1 MLVRF
6 IIIVLIII
14 IGILWYLSYKRSN
27 SKNRISN
34 EAETSYAE
42 EFDPHKVLKVPG
54 NATQEEIHKA
64 WVELAAQYHP
74 DKAAHLGSD
83 LQALAEKRFKE
94 IQRAYDI
101 LKRD

>member
-6 IIIVLIII
+6 IIIILIII
-14 IGILWYLSYKRSN
+14 IGILWYLSYKRTN
-27 SKNRISN
+27 LKRG
-34 EAETSYAE
+34 AQGGYQPAE
-42 EFDPHKVLKVPG
+42 EFNPYKVLQIPRD
-54 NATQEEIHKA
+54 ATQEEIHKA

-74 DKAAHLGSD
+74 DKAAHLGPD

>member
-6 IIIVLIII
+6 IIIILIII
-14 IGILWYLSYKRSN
+14 IGIFWYLSYKRGN
-27 SKNRISN
+27 PKRCAPD
-34 EAETSYAE
+34 EAETFRTG
-42 EFDPHKVLKVPG
+42 EFDPYEVLKVPRD
-54 NATQEEIHKA
+54 ATQEEIHKA

-74 DKAAHLGSD
+74 DKAAHLGPD